1 MENFKV
7 IIFILA
13 VLISLSALI
22 DKLKLPYPVLL
33 VLVGLIIG
41 FVPVLPDLALDPDVV
56 FLVFLPPLLYDAAS
70 RTSWLDFKSNIRSI
84 STLGISLVFFTTVI
98 VAITAFYFIP
108 AFSWPLAFLLGAI
121 ISPPDAVAASGIIKG
136 LGLNK
141 KVISILEGESLVN
154 DASALIA
161 YRYALAAS
169 ITGGF
174 VFWQAGLQFLLVTG
188 GGIIVGLFVGYILIF
203 IHKRIHNYPIVET
216 SLTLLTPFL
225 SYLLAEQVHTS
236 GILAVVSTGLF
247 ISWRSPEIFSYETRI
262 QSRVVWDTLIFLLNG
277 FIFILIGLQLPGILK
292 QLPEYKISTLIGYGL
307 LISVATILVRIL
319 WVFASASLSRLFRP
333 KNKDG
338 NSNTLHTENEQDD
351 TWKNV
356 VIVAWTGTRGVISM
370 AAALALPLTLR
381 NGKIFSQ
388 RPLILFLCF
397 VVIFVTLVVQG
408 FSLPLLIRLLK
419 VKPSVNEDKEEK
431 ELQLYLDQSTL
442 HFIDYE
448 FNPKPEPGVLKELK
462 IKYEQSTVKL
472 VKEIGTHTRNE
483 RKKVQIPVRSL
494 TPLQEAQKEVS
505 RFQRELLLK
514 LHKDGNYSD
523 TAIRKVERDMDIDEL
538 KFNQLLPKEDK

>member
-70 RTSWLDFKSNIRSI
+70 RTSWLDFKANIRSI
-84 STLGISLVFFTTVI
+84 STLGISLVFFTTII

-121 ISPPDAVAASGIIKG
+121 ISPPDAVAATGIIKG

-169 ITGGF
+169 ITGSF
-174 VFWQAGLQFLLVTG
+174 VFWQAGLQFLLVTV
-188 GGIIVGLFVGYILIF
+188 GGIIVGLLVGYILIF
-203 IHKRIHNYPIVET
+203 IHKRIINYPIVET

-319 WVFASASLSRLFRP
+319 WVFASASLSRFFRP
-333 KNKDG
+333 KNKND
-338 NSNTLHTENEQDD
+338 NSIAEHTEEKDD

-381 NGKIFSQ
+381 NGKIFTQ

-431 ELQLYLDQSTL
+431 ELQLYLDQRTL
-442 HFIDYE
+442 HFIDHE
-448 FNPKPEPGVLKELK
+448 IDPKPKPDVLKELK
-462 IKYEQSTVKL
+462 MKFEQSTVKL

-483 RKKVQIPVRSL
+483 RKKAQLPVRSL
-494 TPLQEAQKEVS
+494 TPLQQSQKEIN

-514 LHKDGNYSD
+514 LHKDGNFSD
-523 TAIRKVERDMDIDEL
+523 TAIRNVERDMDIDEL
-538 KFNQLLPKEDK
+538 KFNQLLPKEEK